1 MELLKK
7 ILSYIG
13 TALATVFLFMTGL
26 WILQNKKNNQTQ
38 ITKADKAKEETKN
51 ELEEKS
57 PDDIA
62 NDSPNADII
71 SANIEKEQQELRE
84 RVRNRLNKNIH
95 RSGSTDDN

>member
-51 ELEEKS
+51 E
-57 PDDIA
+57 
-62 NDSPNADII
+62 DSN
-71 SANIEKEQQELRE
+71 
-84 RVRNRLNKNIH
+84 
-95 RSGSTDDN
+95 T